1 MQLIEGW
8 KTAYKLYSVQLAVLI
23 AALGAVQMYVLP
35 TLKVELTP
43 DQYALVN
50 VVLGT
55 LLGAARLIKQGG
67 DELSTTTDTGQ
78 SS

>member
-55 LLGAARLIKQGG
+55 VLGAARLIKQGG
-67 DELSTTTDTGQ
+67 DELNTTDTGQ